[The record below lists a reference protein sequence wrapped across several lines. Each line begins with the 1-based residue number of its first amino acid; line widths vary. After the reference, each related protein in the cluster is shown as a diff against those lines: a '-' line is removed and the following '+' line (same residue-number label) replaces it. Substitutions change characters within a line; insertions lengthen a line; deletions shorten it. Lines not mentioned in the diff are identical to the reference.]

1 MPKLIRIT
9 TVPLSL
15 KLLLKNQMR
24 FMAEAGFDVLMV
36 SSEGKEWFD
45 VLKNETGL
53 RKEVIPFTRKITPL
67 KDLYCLW
74 LLCRLFIKEKP
85 DIVHT
90 HTPKAGLLG
99 MAAARLTGVP
109 VKIHTLAGL
118 PFLAKK
124 GNNAKILS
132 FIEKLTYRFADEVW
146 PNSHSLK
153 DFILKKKLVNPK
165 KVKVIGKGSSNGVD
179 LEVFNRNNLQENHLV
194 AATMRILPGDDDFLM
209 LAVGRLVKDKG
220 ISDLVEAFLQSKI
233 VNRSKLILLGDFEQ
247 ELNPLDPKT
256 INQINDHPRIVHL
269 PWTDHVAHYMAISDI
284 IVHASHR
291 EGFPN
296 VLLEAGAMCCPI
308 VCSDIPGNTDLV
320 KHKQTALVYQVGIVP
335 ALKEAME
342 FAFVKRAVMQ
352 GYAENLYKIVV
363 GEYERKSVQKDIL
376 NAYNRLLTHE

>member
-1 MPKLIRIT
+1 
-9 TVPLSL
+9 
-15 KLLLKNQMR
+15 
-24 FMAEAGFDVLMV
+24 
-36 SSEGKEWFD
+36 
-45 VLKNETGL
+45 
-53 RKEVIPFTRKITPL
+53 
-67 KDLYCLW
+67 
-74 LLCRLFIKEKP
+74 
-85 DIVHT
+85 
-90 HTPKAGLLG
+90 
-99 MAAARLTGVP
+99 
-109 VKIHTLAGL
+109 
-118 PFLAKK
+118 
-124 GNNAKILS
+124 LS

-179 LEVFNRNNLQENHLV
+179 LQVFNRNNLQENHLV